1 MKKKNRKRSI
11 TKARRPKTQVA
22 RRGYH
27 DLASVGGQN
36 NDWIMGAI
44 ADDADLWQN
53 AYALT
58 ARIDDLFKTNPLY
71 IKYRELLWANVF
83 GSDGVMLR
91 MKIQETENRI
101 VYAPDEKKA
110 LVAHEARVNRL
121 RKWAAEKA
129 GNRHEEYRAFKL
141 ADGLESRSLDT
152 VLRGQAMIEVGAPDI
167 YANQLIE
174 GMRTEWQRAE
184 FCDIRGKRNYFV
196 TCLLRLMGA
205 VRHGDFFIRM
215 IKDPKVNKFGF
226 SLQMINAI
234 WCDRFLNVTLD
245 NGNVVIMGI
254 EYEQTAW
261 GLGKAVAY
269 YFIKRVPQDWQYT
282 TAGLFNYGPSRVD
295 LHQRVSADE
304 IIHYARPVDAEGTRP
319 APWVASTIPK
329 GRQLDQYE
337 LAEVIAAR
345 EAACKTGFLYSDI
358 IPEGGYAGIP
368 IDPATGL
375 PATNLAPGETGAL
388 PFGVK
393 YQERDPKHPT
403 ANFETFR
410 KGMVRSITAGMP
422 AADYNTLANDL
433 ENINFSAGRLG
444 RLDTNEMSKMLQR
457 FDTDAAERPIFENW
471 LEMSLITGAVP
482 LPYTKQKFK
491 KFNKPVFQGR
501 RWAQVDEVKAVNA
514 AALRVANLFSSDQ
527 REVAELGSDLEE
539 ILFEQAESNMMKEM
553 LGLPTVKTVEHEPAA
568 TAEDETDDTKP
579 ATGDT
584 KKPAPVKKP
593 AKHLNGNGAAAEELE
608 VSRI

>member
-1 MKKKNRKRSI
+1 MKKRKRS
-11 TKARRPKTQVA
+11 APRRKVKVTVT

-27 DLASVGGQN
+27 DLASIGGQN
-36 NDWIMGAI
+36 NDWITGSMS
-44 ADDADLWQN
+44 DDSDLWQN

-71 IKYRELLWANVF
+71 IKYRELLWANMS
-83 GSDGVMLR
+83 GSEGTMLR
-91 MKIQETENRI
+91 MKVQETENRI

-110 LVAHEARVNRL
+110 LVLHEKRINRL
-121 RKWAAEKA
+121 RKWGARGNGGRYEK
-129 GNRHEEYRAFKL
+129 YRAFKL
-141 ADGLESRSLDT
+141 ADGLEKRSIES
-152 VLRGQAMIEVGAPDI
+152 VLRGTALVEVGAPDI
-167 YANQLIE
+167 YANQIIE
-174 GMRTEWQRAE
+174 RRNQEWQRAE
-184 FCDIRGKRNYFV
+184 YCDLRGKRNYFV
-196 TCLLRLMGA
+196 TRLLRIMGA

-215 IKDPKVNKFGF
+215 IKDPRINKFGF
-226 SLQMINAI
+226 SLHLISAM

-254 EYEQTAW
+254 EYEQTIW

-282 TAGLFNYGPSRVD
+282 TAGLFNYGPRRVD
-295 LHQRVSADE
+295 LHQRVPADQ

-345 EAACKTGFLYSDI
+345 EAACKTGFLYSEVV
-358 IPEGGYAGIP
+358 PEGGYAGVT

-375 PATNLAPGETGAL
+375 PSTSLAPGETGAL
-388 PFGVK
+388 PWGVK
-393 YQERDPKHPT
+393 YMERNPTHPT
-403 ANFETFR
+403 ANFEAFR
-410 KGMVRSITAGMP
+410 KGMVRSLTAGMP

-457 FDTDAAERPIFENW
+457 FDIDTAERPIFENW
-471 LEMSLITGAVP
+471 LEMSLITGAIP
-482 LPYTKQKFK
+482 LPYTTAKYE

-527 REVAELGSDLEE
+527 RECAEEGVDLEE

-553 LGLPTVKTVEHEPAA
+553 LGLSTLKTVEHESVA
-568 TAEDETDDTKP
+568 TDDNGSDDDNTTP
-579 ATGDT
+579 ATVDT
-584 KKPAPVKKP
+584 KKPSVTKKP
-593 AKHLNGNGAAAEELE
+593 DTNGNGKHLELTA
-608 VSRI
+608 SRV